1 MGIKQLTSYFNKIK
15 IKTDELDS
23 RFRGN
28 DNGGSFMKI
37 TLKMLFVLLFLS
49 LLIIRPT
56 PSYAYW
62 NGHGHGYYGY
72 GYGHGYGYVGV
83 SIGVWPGSY
92 YYGYPYYADPY
103 YYAQPGY
110 AVVSSSGYQPVI
122 VNGVTYY
129 VNNGAFY
136 IYTQYG
142 YQAVANPA
150 GATAPVMQAAPVTA
164 APVSADTDNL
174 FTINIPNNKGGYA
187 AVLLKRSGKGFIG
200 PQGEFY
206 SEFPKV
212 SQLQLMYGK

>member
-1 MGIKQLTSYFNKIK
+1 
-15 IKTDELDS
+15 
-23 RFRGN
+23 
-28 DNGGSFMKI
+28 MKI
-37 TLKMLFVLLFLS
+37 ILKVVFVFLFLS
-49 LLIIRPT
+49 LLLIRPT

-62 NGHGHGYYGY
+62 HGRGH
-72 GYGHGYGYVGV
+72 GYVGV
-83 SIGVWPGSY
+83 NIGVWPGSY
-92 YYGYPYYADPY
+92 YYGYPYYYDYPYYADP

-110 AVVSSSGYQPVI
+110 VVVSSSGYQPVV

-129 VNNGAFY
+129 VNNGAY
-136 IYTQYG
+136 YVYTQYG

-150 GATAPVMQAAPVTA
+150 GATAPVMQTAPVTA
-164 APVSADTDNL
+164 ALASADTDNS
-174 FTINIPNNKGGYA
+174 FTINIPNNKGGYI